1 MTASVSLW
9 HAQWTDSMLEY
20 DDVYVLNGHDAYRP
34 NGLPAAVGN
43 RILILVLGTE
53 RYVRRTVRR
62 IAFFAVKIVKLPD
75 QTNELA
81 IGHTRKSI
89 QLPERR
95 VVQKASSKSPRHP
108 SLRGHATH
116 V

>member
-1 MTASVSLW
+1 
-9 HAQWTDSMLEY
+9 MLEE
-20 DDVYVLNGHDAYRP
+20 DDAYVLNAHDAYRP

-43 RILILVLGTE
+43 CILILVLGAE
-53 RYVRRTVRR
+53 RSVRRTTRR

-89 QLPERR
+89 QLSERR
-95 VVQKASSKSPRHP
+95 VAQRASSKPPRHP